1 MDLSMPIMGGH
12 EATQIIRKF
21 ERENGL
27 ERLPIVALTAHAMLG
42 DREKC
47 IEVGMGTRRA
57 PRLPLVTWTL
67 MPFPRAD
74 EYLTKPLRKPDL
86 LATIN
91 KVVLQVRRRHISLL
105 RLLRQCSP
113 ARRLPLQRRA
123 GPSPATSV
131 FLSHP

>member
-47 IEVGMGTRRA
+47 IEVGMGTQRA
-57 PRLPLVTWTL
+57 PRLPLVT
-67 MPFPRAD
+67 
-74 EYLTKPLRKPDL
+74 
-86 LATIN
+86 
-91 KVVLQVRRRHISLL
+91 
-105 RLLRQCSP
+105 C
-113 ARRLPLQRRA
+113 
-123 GPSPATSV
+123 
-131 FLSHP
+131 